1 MKKGKLLTSI
11 AAAAL
16 SLTMLAGCNGS
27 GTTETGDLQM
37 KMEPGE
43 GTKVTAEELDLT
55 IFLHRGGLGA
65 FDYDKMTMFQEAFRE
80 TNIKL
85 SGTAS
90 ASNTDAQQEF
100 NIMLTNSPLPD
111 IIQGTK
117 TNLNSAAIEG
127 ALIPLED
134 LVKEYAPNIQA
145 VFDEH
150 PEYVAGS
157 VASDGHLYYIPSL
170 FEGKPSVGFYIRQD
184 WLDKLGLE
192 VPTTLDEYYN
202 VLKAFR
208 EQDPNGNGLKDEVPY
223 FYRDSGVDGLIQ
235 LWDAYNTWHVNDEGQ
250 VVHGKTEEEYK
261 NAMKAL
267 AQWYQEGLIDQ
278 EIYSR
283 GSQAREQLLGE
294 NLGGSTHDWFSSTG
308 SFNRFADTIEGFN
321 WVAIAPPADVNGV
334 VKEIFARQ
342 ELVAS
347 GWGISSD
354 NQYPVETIKYFDW
367 WFSENGRRTYAY
379 GIEGVDYVMVDGKPQ
394 YTEET
399 LNKEGG
405 VPMYM
410 RDMGQLEFGAPMSI
424 QAEIDAMTPQAQQGF
439 ELYNDHPEW
448 YTEQFPA
455 LSYTTEEER
464 IIQDQGTAVD
474 TLITETQQ
482 EWLMGTKDVDAT
494 WDQYLADL
502 DSMGYQQVRQAQQD
516 AYDRY
521 QESLAAIEE

>member
-16 SLTMLAGCNGS
+16 SLTMLAGCNGGG
-27 GTTETGDLQM
+27 GTTGDLQM
-37 KMEPGE
+37 KVEPGE
-43 GTKVTAEELDLT
+43 GTKVTKDPLELT
-55 IFLHRGGLGA
+55 FFLHRGALGA
-65 FDYDKMTMFQEAFRE
+65 YNYDTMTMFQQAFKE

-85 SGTAS
+85 NGTAS
-90 ASNTDAQQEF
+90 ASNTDQQQEF
-100 NIMLTNSPLPD
+100 NIAMTNDPLPD
-111 IIQGTK
+111 IIQGNK
-117 TNLNSAAIEG
+117 NDINKFAVEG
-127 ALIPLED
+127 AFIPLED

-170 FEGKPSVGFYIRQD
+170 FEGKPSMGFYIRQD

-208 EQDPNGNGLKDEVPY
+208 EQDPNGNGQKDEVPY
-223 FYRDSGVDGLIQ
+223 FYRDKGVDGLIQ
-235 LWDAYNTWHVNDEGQ
+235 LWGAYNDWHVNDEGQ

-261 NAMKAL
+261 TAMKEL
-267 AQWYQEGLIDQ
+267 AKWYQEGLIDQ

-283 GSQAREQLLGE
+283 GAQAREQLLGE

-321 WVAIAPPADVNGV
+321 WIAIAPPADVNGD
-334 VKEIFARQ
+334 VKEIFGRR

-367 WFSENGRRTYAY
+367 WFTESGRRTYAY
-379 GIEGVDYVMVDGKPQ
+379 GIEGVDYTMVDGKPQ
-394 YTEET
+394 YTEAT
-399 LNKEGG
+399 LTKEGG

-439 ELYNDHPEW
+439 ALYNDHPEW
-448 YTEQFPA
+448 YPEQFPA

-464 IIQDQGTAVD
+464 IIKDKGTAVN
-474 TLITETQQ
+474 TLITERQQ
-482 EWLMGTKDVDAT
+482 EWLMGTKDIDAT

-502 DSMGYQQVRQAQQD
+502 DSMGYQEVRQTQQD

-521 QESLAAIEE
+521 QANLEAVK

>member
-27 GTTETGDLQM
+27 GTTDTSNLQM

-43 GTKVTAEELDLT
+43 GSKVTAEELDLT
-55 IFLHRGGLGA
+55 IFLHRGALGA
-65 FDYDKMTMFQEAFRE
+65 FDYDKMTMFQEAFRQ

-90 ASNTDAQQEF
+90 VSNTDANQEF

-111 IIQGTK
+111 IIQGSK
-117 TNLNSAAIEG
+117 TNLNSAAVEG

-208 EQDPNGNGLKDEVPY
+208 ERDPNGNGQKDEVPY

-235 LWDAYNTWHVNDEGQ
+235 LWDAYNDWHVNDEGQ

-261 NAMKAL
+261 TAMKEL
-267 AQWYQEGLIDQ
+267 AKWYQEGLIDQ

-334 VKEIFARQ
+334 VKETFSQ
-342 ELVAS
+342 NLLQPF
-347 GWGISSD
+347 GWAISID

-367 WFSENGRRTYAY
+367 WFSEEGERAY
-379 GIEGVDYVMVDGKPQ
+379 SFGIEGVDYTMVDGEPQ
-394 YTEET
+394 YTEAARS
-399 LNKEGG
+399 KENGIDF
-405 VPMYM
+405 YM
-410 RDMGQLEFGAPMSI
+410 RDIGSLEIGAPLSLR
-424 QAEIDAMTPQAQQGF
+424 AEADRMEPVSRQGF
-439 ELYNDHPEW
+439 MLYSSHPEW
-448 YTEQFPA
+448 YGEQFPN
-455 LSYTTEEER
+455 LSYTLEER
-464 IIQDQGTAVD
+464 LTIQDKGTAVSI
-474 TLITETQQ
+474 LITECQQ
-482 EWLMGTKDVDAT
+482 KWLFGVENVDAT
-494 WDQYLADL
+494 WEQYLADL
-502 DSMGYQQVRQAQQD
+502 DAWGYQEVRQAQQN
-516 AYDRY
+516 AYERY
-521 QESLAAIEE
+521 QAALEAVE